1 MPSMNKYE
9 NIELKALFEISKV
22 LTSSFDLER
31 NLYSVLEILSKELDM
46 RRGSIF
52 VYDKKTKEIKIV
64 AAYGL
69 TEKEM
74 SRGRYRVGEGIV
86 GKVIET
92 GLPMFI
98 PDIEKEAQ
106 FLNKT
111 GSRLNKKGISFL
123 CVPIK
128 IEDEIFG
135 VVSADRIYAEEQGD
149 VDDDIRVLSIVA
161 SLIGQF
167 LKLWESYKMMED
179 ENLILKS
186 QLKDR
191 YNFPNLVGQ
200 SSSFQ
205 AVIKTVMKVA
215 TTDATVLLFGE
226 SGTGKE
232 LIAKTIHF
240 QSKRAKGPFVAIN
253 CAAIPESLLEA
264 ELFGSEKGAFTGA
277 IKRIGKFEQANGG
290 TIFLDEVGE
299 LPLSLQPKLL
309 RVLQER
315 TIEPLGSSKTIGID
329 VRIISA
335 TNKDL
340 SEEIKKGNFRED
352 LFWRLNVIP
361 IYIPPLR
368 ERKEDIPL
376 LVEYYLK
383 NFNNIYRKSVTI
395 DDEALKLLISYDWPG
410 NVRELA
416 NTIERLVVMTESK
429 RIKIYDLPDTVRG
442 LFKLKAS
449 FSGELKLP
457 TEVEEL
463 ERIRIM
469 DALPKYNFN
478 VRKTSRALG
487 LTERQ
492 LNYRIKKYGIIIK
505 KGVNLHDSD
514 H

>member
-1 MPSMNKYE
+1 
-9 NIELKALFEISKV
+9 
-22 LTSSFDLER
+22 DLEK

-52 VYDKKTKEIKIV
+52 LFDKKTEEISIV

-69 TEKEM
+69 TREEIN
-74 SRGRYRVGEGIV
+74 RGKYRVGEGIV
-86 GKVIET
+86 GKVIDT

-98 PDIEKEAQ
+98 PDIEKEPQ

-111 GSRLNKKGISFL
+111 GSRPNKRGISFL

-128 IEDEIFG
+128 IEDEILG
-135 VVSADRIYAEEQGD
+135 VVSADRIYSDEMGE
-149 VDDDIRVLSIVA
+149 VDDDLRVLSIVA
-161 SLIGQF
+161 SLIAQF
-167 LKLWESYKMMED
+167 LKLWESYKVMEN
-179 ENLILKS
+179 ENLLLKV

-200 SSSFQ
+200 SPSFQ
-205 AVIKTVMKVA
+205 AVLKTVMKVA
-215 TTDATVLLFGE
+215 ETDATVLLFGE

-240 QSKRAKGPFVAIN
+240 QSKRAKGHFVAIN
-253 CAAIPESLLEA
+253 CAAIPENLLEA

-277 IKRIGKFEQANGG
+277 VKRIGKFEQANAG

-315 TIEPLGSSKTIGID
+315 TVEPLGSSKTIKVD
-329 VRIISA
+329 VRIIAA

-340 SEEIKKGNFRED
+340 SEEIRKGTFRED

-368 ERKEDIPL
+368 DRKEDIPL
-376 LVEYYLK
+376 LVEHYLK
-383 NFNNIYRKSVTI
+383 RFCKIYKKSVLI
-395 DDEALKLLISYDWPG
+395 DEEALRMLVYYDWPG

-416 NTIERLVVMTESK
+416 NTIERLVVMSESNK
-429 RIKIYDLPDTVRG
+429 IKVYDLPDTVRG
-442 LFKLKAS
+442 VFKIKSS
-449 FSGELKLP
+449 FCGELKLP
-457 TEVEEL
+457 KEVEEL

-469 DALPKYNFN
+469 DTLPKFNYNI
-478 VRKTSRALG
+478 RKTALALG

-492 LNYRIKKYGIIIK
+492 LNYRIKKYGILIK
-505 KGVNLHDSD
+505 KGVNLNDSD
-514 H
+514 N

>member
-1 MPSMNKYE
+1 MIKNDE
-9 NIELKALFEISKV
+9 NIELRALFEISKV
-22 LTSSFDLER
+22 LTSSFNLEK
-31 NLYSVLEILSKELDM
+31 NLYSILEILSKELDM
-46 RRGSIF
+46 KRGSIF
-52 VYDKKTKEIKIV
+52 IYDKKTEEISIV

-69 TEKEM
+69 TVEEM
-74 SRGRYRVGEGIV
+74 SRGRYRLGEGIV
-86 GKVIET
+86 GKVIES

-98 PDIEKEAQ
+98 PDIEKEPQ

-111 GSRLNKKGISFL
+111 GSRPNKKGISFI
-123 CVPIK
+123 CIPIK
-128 IEDEIFG
+128 IEEEILG
-135 VVSADRIYAEEQGD
+135 VVSADRIYSEEQGD
-149 VDDDIRVLSIVA
+149 VDDDLRVLSVVA

-167 LKLWESYKMMED
+167 LKLWESYKIMED
-179 ENLILKS
+179 ENLILRA

-191 YNFPNLVGQ
+191 YNFPNLMGQ
-200 SSSFQ
+200 SASFQ
-205 AVIKTVMKVA
+205 AVLKTVMKVA
-215 TTDATVLLFGE
+215 GTDATVLLFGE

-253 CAAIPESLLEA
+253 CAAIPENLLEA

-277 IKRIGKFEQANGG
+277 VKRIGKFEQAHGG

-309 RVLQER
+309 RALQER
-315 TIEPLGSSKTIGID
+315 TIEPLGSSRVVKVD

-340 SEEIKKGNFRED
+340 SDEIRKGNFRED

-383 NFNNIYRKSVTI
+383 SFCNIYRKSVTI
-395 DDEALKLLISYDWPG
+395 DDEALKVLISYDWPG

-416 NTIERLVVMTESK
+416 NTVERLVVMIESDK
-429 RIKIYDLPDTVRG
+429 IKVYDLPDTVRG
-442 LFKLKAS
+442 VFKVRPS
-449 FSGELKLP
+449 FSGDIKLP

-469 DALPKYNFN
+469 DSLPKFNFN
-478 VRKTSRALG
+478 LRRTAQALG

-492 LNYRIKKYGIIIK
+492 LNYRIKKYGITIK
-505 KGVNLHDSD
+505 KGVNLHDSSN
-514 H
+514 

>member
-1 MPSMNKYE
+1 MNKSE
-9 NIELKALFEISKV
+9 NIELKALFDVSKV

-52 VYDKKTKEIKIV
+52 LFDKKTEEIRIV

-69 TEKEM
+69 TQEEI
-74 SRGRYRVGEGIV
+74 SRGKYRVGEGIV
-86 GKVIET
+86 GKVIDT

-98 PDIEKEAQ
+98 PDIEKEPQ

-111 GSRLNKKGISFL
+111 GSRPNKKGISFL

-128 IEDEIFG
+128 IEDDILG
-135 VVSADRIYAEEQGD
+135 AISADRIYSEEQGE
-149 VDDDIRVLSIVA
+149 VDDDLRVLSIVA
-161 SLIGQF
+161 TLIGQF
-167 LKLWESYKMMED
+167 LKLWESYKIIED
-179 ENLILKS
+179 ENLILRT

-191 YNFPNLVGQ
+191 YNFPNLVGR
-200 SSSFQ
+200 SPSFQ
-205 AVIKTVMKVA
+205 AVLKTVMKVA
-215 TTDATVLLFGE
+215 ETDATVLLFGE

-253 CAAIPESLLEA
+253 CAAIPENLLEA

-277 IKRIGKFEQANGG
+277 VKRAGKFEQANGG

-309 RVLQER
+309 RFLQER
-315 TIEPLGSSKTIGID
+315 TIEPLGSSKTIKVD

-340 SEEIKKGNFRED
+340 SEEISKGNFRED

-376 LVEYYLK
+376 LVEHYLK
-383 NFNNIYRKSVTI
+383 IFNNMYNKSVTI
-395 DDEALKLLISYDWPG
+395 DDEALQVLVSYNWPG

-416 NTIERLVVMTESK
+416 NTIERLVVMTESNK
-429 RIKIYDLPDTVRG
+429 IKVYDLPDTIRG
-442 LFKLKAS
+442 VFKLKPS
-449 FSGELKLP
+449 FSGEIKLLK
-457 TEVEEL
+457 EVEEL

-469 DALPKYNFN
+469 DTLPKYNFN
-478 VRKTSRALG
+478 IKKTAQALG
-487 LTERQ
+487 ITERQ

-505 KGVNLHDSD
+505 KGVNLQDRNKLKI
-514 H
+514 

>member
-1 MPSMNKYE
+1 MNKYE
-9 NIELKALFEISKV
+9 NIELKALFEVSKV
-22 LTSSFDLER
+22 LTSSFDIEK

-52 VYDKKTKEIKIV
+52 IFDKKTEEIKIV
-64 AAYGL
+64 VAYGL
-69 TEKEM
+69 TSEEIN
-74 SRGRYRVGEGIV
+74 RGRYRIGEGIV
-86 GKVIET
+86 GKVMNT
-92 GLPMFI
+92 GMPMFI
-98 PDIEKEAQ
+98 PDIEKEPQ

-111 GSRLNKKGISFL
+111 GSRPDKKGISFL

-128 IEDEIFG
+128 IEDEILG
-135 VVSADRIYAEEQGD
+135 VVSADRIYADENAD
-149 VDDDIRVLSIVA
+149 VDDDIRVLSIIA
-161 SLIGQF
+161 TLIGQF
-167 LKLWESYKMMED
+167 LKLWEAYKIMEN
-179 ENLILKS
+179 ENITLRS
-186 QLKDR
+186 QLKDK
-191 YNFPNLVGQ
+191 YSFPNLIGQ
-200 SSSFQ
+200 SPSFQ
-205 AVIKTVMKVA
+205 AVLKTVMKVA
-215 TTDATVLLFGE
+215 GTDATVLLFGE

-240 QSKRAKGPFVAIN
+240 QSKRARGHFVAIN
-253 CAAIPESLLEA
+253 CAAIPENLLEA

-277 IKRIGKFEQANGG
+277 VKRVGRFEQANGG

-315 TIEPLGSSKTIGID
+315 TFEPLGSSKTVKVD

-340 SEEIKKGNFRED
+340 SEEIRKGRFRED

-383 NFNNIYRKSVTI
+383 SFSEIYKKSVTI
-395 DDEALKLLISYDWPG
+395 DDEALKILTSYEWPG

-416 NTIERLVVMTESK
+416 NTIERLVVMTESNK
-429 RIKIYDLPDTVRG
+429 IKVYDLPDTVRG
-442 LFKLKAS
+442 IIKVKTE
-449 FSGELKLP
+449 FSGEIKLP

-469 DALPKYNFN
+469 DTLPKYNYSI
-478 VRKTSRALG
+478 RKTAKALG

-492 LNYRIKKYGIIIK
+492 LNYRIKKYGILIK
-505 KGVNLHDSD
+505 KDIGLNDSNN
-514 H
+514 

>member
-1 MPSMNKYE
+1 MKRVE
-9 NIELKALFEISKV
+9 NIELKALFEVSRV
-22 LTSSFDLER
+22 LTSSFNLEK
-31 NLYSVLEILSKELDM
+31 NLYAVLEILSKELDM
-46 RRGSIF
+46 RRGSVFI
-52 VYDKKTKEIKIV
+52 YDRKAEEISIV
-64 AAYGL
+64 TAYGL
-69 TEKEM
+69 TEEEM
-74 SRGRYRVGEGIV
+74 SRGKYRIGEGIV

-92 GLPMFI
+92 GLSMFI
-98 PDIEKEAQ
+98 PDIEKEPQ

-111 GSRLNKKGISFL
+111 GSRPDKKGISFL

-128 IEDEIFG
+128 IEEEILG
-135 VVSADRIYAEEQGD
+135 VLSADRIYSEEKGNL
-149 VDDDIRVLSIVA
+149 DDDLRVLSVVA

-167 LKLWESYKMMED
+167 IKLWESYKSIED
-179 ENLILKS
+179 ENLILRA
-186 QLKDR
+186 QLKER

-200 SSSFQ
+200 SPSFQ
-205 AVIKTVMKVA
+205 AVLKTVMKVA
-215 TTDATVLLFGE
+215 ATDATVLLFGE

-240 QSKRAKGPFVAIN
+240 QSKRAKSPFVAIN
-253 CAAIPESLLEA
+253 CAAIPEALLEA

-277 IKRIGKFEQANGG
+277 VKRVGKFEQANGG

-315 TIEPLGSSKTIGID
+315 TVEPLGSSKTVRVD

-340 SEEIKKGNFRED
+340 AEEIRKGSFRED

-383 NFNNIYRKSVTI
+383 SFANIYKKNVSI
-395 DDEALKLLISYDWPG
+395 DNEALKILINYEWPG

-416 NTIERLVVMTESK
+416 NTIERLVVMTDNN
-429 RIKIYDLPDTVRG
+429 KIRVYDLPDTVRG
-442 LFKLKAS
+442 VYKFKS
-449 FSGELKLP
+449 SMSGELKLP

-469 DALPKYNFN
+469 DTLPKFKYNI
-478 VRKTSRALG
+478 RKTARALG

-492 LNYRIKKYGIIIK
+492 LNYRIKKYGIVIK
-505 KGVNLHDSD
+505 KGVNLYDSD
-514 H
+514 N